1 MSWEFCDGCGLRCGR
16 AEDKLAETKPAQ
28 TIVIVGTETLLG
40 REVRDVLAATQLGE
54 DLRLVAAEE
63 EGVGTL
69 TEAGGEP
76 SFLIK
81 LTKASLENA
90 RAIILAGPSDI
101 SDDVIELKPAAPL
114 IDLTYAAEE
123 QPQARLR
130 APMLEPAGLEFA
142 KDTIHVVAHPAAIA
156 LALVLS
162 RLHVVFPVHRA
173 VIQVFEPASER
184 GSAGIDELQK
194 QTVSLLSFKSMPKE
208 VFDNQLSF
216 SLLARLGDQ
225 APVKLEDV
233 EARIERHLASL
244 LSMSHT
250 PMPSIRLIQAPVF
263 HGYSASLWV
272 ELEQNPGIAALEQAL
287 SERFMEVRSRDTEP
301 PNNVGVAGQNEVM
314 LGAISADRNHPNA
327 VWMWMALDNL
337 RLTAQNAA
345 MVVRDVA

>member
-1 MSWEFCDGCGLRCGR
+1 M
-16 AEDKLAETKPAQ
+16 AEKKPVQ
-28 TIVIVGTETLLG
+28 TIVVVGTETLLG

-54 DLRLVAAEE
+54 DLRLVAAEDE
-63 EGVGTL
+63 EVGKL
-69 TEAGGEP
+69 TEAAGEP

-81 LTKASLENA
+81 LTPGALQNA

-130 APMLEPAGLEFA
+130 APMLETPGLEWP

-162 RLHVVFPVHRA
+162 RLHVVFPVRRA
-173 VIQVFEPASER
+173 VVQIFEPASER

-225 APVKLEDV
+225 AVVKLEEV
-233 EARIERHLASL
+233 ESRIERHLASL
-244 LSMSHT
+244 LAGRLT

-263 HGYSASLWV
+263 HGYSASFWI
-272 ELEQNPGIAALEQAL
+272 ELEQNPGIAAIEQTL
-287 SERFMEVRSRDTEP
+287 SERFMEVRTRDTEP
-301 PNNVGVAGQNEVM
+301 PNNVGVAGQNEVTV
-314 LGAISADRNHPNA
+314 GAISVDSNQPNA
-327 VWMWMALDNL
+327 IWLWMALDNL

-345 MVVRDVA
+345 MVVRDII

>member
-1 MSWEFCDGCGLRCGR
+1 LPEKKSDR
-16 AEDKLAETKPAQ
+16 
-28 TIVIVGTETLLG
+28 TIVVVGTETLLG
-40 REVRDVLAATQLGE
+40 REVRDVLSATQLGE
-54 DLRLVAAEE
+54 DLRLVAAEDQE
-63 EGVGTL
+63 VGTL

-81 LTKASLENA
+81 LTPGSLQNA

-114 IDLTYAAEE
+114 VDLTYAAEE

-130 APMLEPAGLEFA
+130 APMLEPPVLELP

-156 LALVLS
+156 LALLLS
-162 RLHVVFPVHRA
+162 RLHVVFPVRRTVVH
-173 VIQVFEPASER
+173 VFEPASER

-216 SLLARLGDQ
+216 SLLARLGEQ
-225 APVKLEDV
+225 AAVKLEDV

-244 LSMSHT
+244 LAPSMT
-250 PMPSIRLIQAPVF
+250 PMPSIRLVQAPVF
-263 HGYSASLWV
+263 HGYSASLWI
-272 ELEQNPGIAALEQAL
+272 ELDQNPGVAAIEQAL
-287 SERFMEVRSRDTEP
+287 SERFVEVRARDTEP
-301 PNNVGVAGQNEVM
+301 PNNVGVAGQNEITI
-314 LGAISADRNHPNA
+314 GAISVDSNHPNA
-327 VWMWMALDNL
+327 IWMWMALDNL

>member
-1 MSWEFCDGCGLRCGR
+1 M
-16 AEDKLAETKPAQ
+16 AEKKPGQ
-28 TIVIVGTETLLG
+28 TIVVVGTETLLG
-40 REVRDVLAATQLGE
+40 REVRDVLSATQLGE
-54 DLRLVAAEE
+54 DLRLVAAEDE
-63 EGVGTL
+63 EVGKL

-81 LTKASLENA
+81 LTPGSLEKA

-114 IDLTYAAEE
+114 VDLTYAAEE

-130 APMLEPAGLEFA
+130 APMLEPPGLELP

-156 LALVLS
+156 LALILS
-162 RLHVVFPVHRA
+162 RLHVVFPVRRA
-173 VIQVFEPASER
+173 VIQIFEPASER

-194 QTVSLLSFKSMPKE
+194 QTVSLLSFKSMPKK

-216 SLLARLGDQ
+216 SLLARLGEQ
-225 APVKLEDV
+225 AVVKLEEV

-244 LSMSHT
+244 LAASHV
-250 PMPSIRLIQAPVF
+250 PMPSIRLVQAPVF
-263 HGYSASLWV
+263 HGYSASLWI
-272 ELEQNPGIAALEQAL
+272 ELEQNPGVAAIEQAL

-301 PNNVGVAGQNEVM
+301 PNNVGVAGQNEVTV
-314 LGAISADRNHPNA
+314 GAISVDSNQPNA
-327 VWMWMALDNL
+327 IWMWMALDNL

-345 MVVRDVA
+345 MVVRDVT

>member
-1 MSWEFCDGCGLRCGR
+1 M
-16 AEDKLAETKPAQ
+16 AEKKPGQ
-28 TIVIVGTETLLG
+28 TIVVVGTETLLG
-40 REVRDVLAATQLGE
+40 REVRDVLSATQLGE
-54 DLRLVAAEE
+54 DLRLVAAEDE
-63 EGVGTL
+63 EVGKL

-81 LTKASLENA
+81 LTPGSLEKA

-114 IDLTYAAEE
+114 VDLTYAAEE

-130 APMLEPAGLEFA
+130 APMLEPPGLELP

-156 LALVLS
+156 LALILS
-162 RLHVVFPVHRA
+162 RLHVVFPVRRA
-173 VIQVFEPASER
+173 VIQIFEPASER

-194 QTVSLLSFKSMPKE
+194 QTVSLLSFKSMPKK

-216 SLLARLGDQ
+216 SLLARLGEQ
-225 APVKLEDV
+225 AVVKLEEV

-244 LSMSHT
+244 LAASHV
-250 PMPSIRLIQAPVF
+250 PMPSNRLVQAPVF
-263 HGYSASLWV
+263 HGYSASLWI
-272 ELEQNPGIAALEQAL
+272 ELEQNPGVAAIEQAL

-301 PNNVGVAGQNEVM
+301 PNNVGVAGQNEVTV
-314 LGAISADRNHPNA
+314 GAISVDSNQPNA
-327 VWMWMALDNL
+327 IWMWMALDNL

-345 MVVRDVA
+345 MVVRDVT